1 MIQIKRTQRGQEPS
15 RPLKKQTSQ
24 SKKNPLP
31 GGKGFNTQY
40 PIQDVAPRAVR
51 MAVATEAIICT
62 IHLKVSFFVIIVHF

>member
-1 MIQIKRTQRGQEPS
+1 MHFCDTSKDLDQK
-15 RPLKKQTSQ
+15 LKKQTSPR
-24 SKKNPLP
+24 KKNPLP